1 MPFVKTEPSN
11 IDSELAAQMP
21 PTGFTSPVF
30 PTPPSPTLN
39 RAKYVVGVCAMDC
52 KARSKPMRYILNRL
66 LAYGDFEI
74 VIFGDKTILDEDIEK
89 WPGCDFLISFFSSG
103 FPLEK
108 AIQYTKLRRPYSVNS
123 LPMQHLL
130 WDRRIVLTILNKIG
144 VPTPYRLA
152 VSRDGGP
159 TIEPEAA
166 KAFKRRN
173 GMDLEQLIKDTYP
186 SELDLEILEDGI
198 RVNGETLSKPYVEKP
213 VDGEDHNINIYF
225 SGGEGGRRLFRK
237 VGNKSSEYDKDLIRP
252 RDEGSFIY
260 EQFMNVDNAED
271 VKVYTVG
278 PNYTHA
284 ETRKSPVVDGH
295 VKRNTDG
302 KEIRYCVE
310 LTPEEKEMARRL
322 SAAFGQTIC
331 GFDLLRVNGKSY
343 VIDVNGWSFVKGS
356 ESYYDNCA
364 RILSDAFKRSVRR
377 RNSIIDIPPEISPEH
392 SWRLKGFV
400 AVLRHADRTPKQK
413 FKIYVT
419 SKPFVDLLQGSEKE
433 VVFRQ
438 KHQLAEFQSATV
450 IAKNEKLED
459 EEKLDAILEILNKKS
474 EMPGTKVQ
482 LKPHFEMESGNLVKI
497 QLIVK
502 WGGEFT
508 HAGLHQARDFGNNLR
523 KDMIIMNRNLL
534 QNNVKIYSSSE
545 RRVRATADV
554 FARSF
559 LDGADNLEGIITE
572 SKVLLDDSNAAKEQC
587 DRVKIKLKEALSS
600 VPDSTEGTSD
610 QSSRK
615 SQTNH
620 PGVIAK
626 EIVSLMRQLRQ
637 IMRNNFASMDIDS
650 IQRRWC
656 CHESP
661 ALFKER
667 WERHFKDF
675 CFDDDSDD
683 VESNSSASEIDR
695 EEQNVHL
702 FAPSKIPELYDT
714 LKYDALHNRA
724 FMTTIFVDQDAIPPP
739 RKSDVSD
746 TYSRASTES
755 NLWKADDG
763 LQDLKRLY
771 HCVRILFD
779 FIAPQEFGMT
789 DEEQREIGMLI
800 SLPLMKKIMK
810 DLEEIQ
816 ELDDPRTRLYF
827 TKESH
832 VHTLLNLIFQTGIPT
847 KTPRSMLPELDYL
860 TQITFEL
867 YERQL
872 SSTEKEHSL
881 RIGFSPGA
889 HYDSVLD
896 LQMDA
901 EHCLKTAP
909 RRTLVGHLPLEEI
922 LNRSWSCIK
931 QPDTVEIERQI
942 EECKL
947 YYAQEDD

>member
-1 MPFVKTEPSN
+1 MPLVTTEVPKT
-11 IDSELAAQMP
+11 DSEQATQLP
-21 PTGFTSPVF
+21 PNGISSPVF

-66 LAYGDFEI
+66 LAYGDYDI
-74 VIFGDKTILDEDIEK
+74 VVFGDNTILDEDIEK
-89 WPGCDFLISFFSSG
+89 WPGCDFLISFFSTG

-108 AIQYTKLRRPYSVNS
+108 AIQYTKLRKPYSVNS

-130 WDRRIVLTILNKIG
+130 WDRRVVLTILNKIG
-144 VPTPYRLA
+144 VPTPYRLEI
-152 VSRDGGP
+152 SRDGGP
-159 TIEPEAA
+159 KIDPEAA
-166 KAFKRRN
+166 RAFKRRN
-173 GMDLEQLIKDTYP
+173 GIDLEEIMKESYTKENDVQI
-186 SELDLEILEDGI
+186 LDDSVV
-198 RVNGETLSKPYVEKP
+198 VNGQILNKPYVEKP
-213 VDGEDHNINIYF
+213 VDGEDHNINIYYA
-225 SGGEGGRRLFRK
+225 GDEGGRRLFRK
-237 VGNKSSEYDKDLIRP
+237 IGNKSSEYDKDLLRP
-252 RDEGSFIY
+252 REKGSYIY

-278 PNYTHA
+278 PNFTHA
-284 ETRKSPVVDGH
+284 ETRKSPVVDGL

-310 LTPEEKEMARRL
+310 LTPEEKVMASKL
-322 SAAFGQTIC
+322 SATFGQTIC

-356 ESYYDNCA
+356 EAYYDNCA

-413 FKIYVT
+413 FKISVT
-419 SKPFVDLLQGSEKE
+419 SKPFVDLLQGSDKE

-438 KHQLAEFQSATV
+438 KHQLAEFQQATT
-450 IAKNEKLED
+450 IAKNQQLED
-459 EEKLDAILEILNKKS
+459 LEKLDAILEILNKKS

-482 LKPHFEMESGNLVKI
+482 LKPSFDKESLQLVKI

-508 HAGLHQARDFGNNLR
+508 HAGLHQARDFGVNLR
-523 KDMIIMNRNLL
+523 KDMIIMNKTLL
-534 QNNVKIYSSSE
+534 ENNIKIYSSSE

-559 LDGADNLEGIITE
+559 LDGADNLDGLVVE
-572 SKVLLDDSNAAKEQC
+572 SKDILDDSNAAKEQC
-587 DRVKIKLKEALSS
+587 DRVKLKLKDMLSS
-600 VPDSTEGTSD
+600 EVPGAPDIMDGR
-610 QSSRK
+610 SRK
-615 SQTNH
+615 LNLAQ
-620 PGVIAK
+620 PAAIAH
-626 EIVSLMRQLRQ
+626 EIINLMNQLRQ
-637 IMRNNFASMDIDS
+637 IMRNNFATMDIDS

-667 WERHFKDF
+667 WERHFNDF
-675 CFDDDSDD
+675 CNISEDD
-683 VESNSSASEIDR
+683 VESSISESDNDKPKVEI
-695 EEQNVHL
+695 

-724 FMTTIFVDQDAIPPP
+724 FMTTIFVDQEATLTT
-739 RKSDVSD
+739 RSSDVSES
-746 TYSRASTES
+746 YSRASTES
-755 NLWKADDG
+755 SMWKAGDG
-763 LQDLKRLY
+763 LANLKRLY
-771 HCVRILFD
+771 HCVRILFNY
-779 FIAPQEFGMT
+779 IAPQEFGINNQ
-789 DEEQREIGMLI
+789 EKREIGMLI
-800 SLPLMKKIMK
+800 SLPLMKKIIK
-810 DLEEIQ
+810 DLEEIRAQ
-816 ELDDPRTRLYF
+816 DEPRTRLYF

-832 VHTLLNLIFQTGIPT
+832 VHTLLNLIFQTGISA
-847 KTPRSMLPELDYL
+847 KTPRELLPELDYL

-872 SSTEKEHSL
+872 SADEEKEHSL

-909 RRTLVGHLPLEEI
+909 RRTLVGHLPLEEL
-922 LNRSWSCIK
+922 LNRSWNCIK
-931 QPDTVEIERQI
+931 QPDMTDIERQI
-942 EECKL
+942 EERKL